1 MSLAFGGKL
10 NLSQE
15 KENIMSRVESYDLSE
30 EVLLI
35 RINGELFVLSTNT
48 ISYWNRLSQP

>member
-10 NLSQE
+10 LSQE

-35 RINGELFVLSTNT
+35 KINGELFVLRTN
-48 ISYWNRLSQP
+48 